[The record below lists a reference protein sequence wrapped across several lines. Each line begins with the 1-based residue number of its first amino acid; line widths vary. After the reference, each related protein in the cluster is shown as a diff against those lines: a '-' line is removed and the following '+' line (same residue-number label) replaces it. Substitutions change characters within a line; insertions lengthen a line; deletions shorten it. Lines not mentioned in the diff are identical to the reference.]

1 MKKIKIVLVLIF
13 CFISFNIT
21 LAESTIIYLKP
32 LDNRAENIK
41 KAQEKLDK
49 DNEENYKQLQDK
61 LKSLSSII
69 DSNIKTGFT
78 CVRPVASCDES
89 AYQTIRG
96 IAISSGL
103 TPDAN
108 QLAQCRAQIDQYNQK
123 LQEYNQCQQNWQNE
137 KINSSAQGE
146 YEYQLQVYELK
157 SELWCMDKEG
167 YYSSFNKKTKECECV
182 EGSTFINGKCENESR
197 TRLNNLLLC
206 VKTFGSLSYYNYES
220 GGCMC
225 EEGSEFNSNN
235 NGLCTKKEK
244 PNGVISVEEWIN
256 NGKPQNSTTTKE
268 NRYVPIAKDKNIAKT
283 DLISSQ
289 EKKPVLGQNKAKETP
304 VINEAGREISA
315 IQSQDNQINPKTT
328 LWQKLK
334 NNILRI
340 KFW

>member
-1 MKKIKIVLVLIF
+1 
-13 CFISFNIT
+13 
-21 LAESTIIYLKP
+21 
-32 LDNRAENIK
+32 
-41 KAQEKLDK
+41 
-49 DNEENYKQLQDK
+49 
-61 LKSLSSII
+61 
-69 DSNIKTGFT
+69 
-78 CVRPVASCDES
+78 
-89 AYQTIRG
+89 
-96 IAISSGL
+96 
-103 TPDAN
+103 
-108 QLAQCRAQIDQYNQK
+108 
-123 LQEYNQCQQNWQNE
+123 
-137 KINSSAQGE
+137 
-146 YEYQLQVYELK
+146 
-157 SELWCMDKEG
+157 
-167 YYSSFNKKTKECECV
+167 
-182 EGSTFINGKCENESR
+182 
-197 TRLNNLLLC
+197 
-206 VKTFGSLSYYNYES
+206 
-220 GGCMC
+220 MC